1 MPPLTLA
8 SLSGGPDPRLAAPLV
23 LALALAHTLGGRGE
37 VAASARVRQWL
48 SAGGGAAVAYVFV
61 LVLPEVG
68 EVALVVGERLGEA
81 FPAEQ
86 LAYLVALAG
95 FVAFYG
101 VEVTVAHR
109 CGGDTESSTTL
120 YWTHLAV
127 FAVYSGVIGYLLF
140 HQERPGPVN
149 YVFYTVA
156 MGLHFVVT
164 DEGFHR
170 HHGDA
175 FDHRGRYLLVAG
187 TLLGGL
193 VGALTEIGPFS
204 LALLFAFV
212 AGSVV
217 LNVLKEELPEAGQSR
232 FLAFL
237 GGAAVYAGLV
247 LLV

>member
-1 MPPLTLA
+1 MPPLAPA
-8 SLSGGPDPRLAAPLV
+8 SLSENPDPRLAGLLV
-23 LALALAHTLGGRGE
+23 VGLALAHALGGRGE
-37 VAASARVRQWL
+37 VAASARVRHWL

-68 EVALVVGERLGEA
+68 AVALVVGEGLDEA
-81 FPAEQ
+81 FLAEQ
-86 LAYLVALAG
+86 LAYLLALAG

-101 VEVTVAHR
+101 VEVAVAHR
-109 CGGDTESSTTL
+109 CDGDTESSPTV
-120 YWTHLAV
+120 YRAHLTV
-127 FAVYSGVIGYLLF
+127 FAVYSALVGYLLF
-140 HQERPGPVN
+140 HQERPGPAS

-187 TLLGGL
+187 TLAGGL
-193 VGALTEIGPFS
+193 VGALTDIRPFH
-204 LALLFAFV
+204 LALVFAFV

>member
-1 MPPLTLA
+1 MLAVTAA

-23 LALALAHTLGGRGE
+23 VVLALAHALGGRGE
-37 VAASARVRQWL
+37 VAAATSVRHWL

-61 LVLPEVG
+61 LVLPEVSD
-68 EVALVVGERLGEA
+68 VALVVGERLGEA
-81 FPAEQ
+81 FLAEQ
-86 LAYLVALAG
+86 LAYLVVLTG

-109 CGGDTESSTTL
+109 CGGDAESSAIV
-120 YWTHLAV
+120 YRAHLAV
-127 FAVYSGVIGYLLF
+127 FTVYSALVGYLLF
-140 HQERPGPVN
+140 HQERPGPAN

-187 TLLGGL
+187 TLVGGV
-193 VGALTEIGPFS
+193 VGALTEIGPLH
-204 LALLFAFV
+204 LALVFAFV

-237 GGAAVYAGLV
+237 GGAAVYAALV